1 MNPQAVQPLKL
12 EVIEQDAIVIL
23 NVLRRL
29 TLDEGLDTYLRFFQ
43 AVQQAKQSQQSEL
56 IQRLLA
62 QQVQVPTQE

>member
-43 AVQQAKQSQQSEL
+43 AVQQAKQLQQSDL
-56 IQRLLA
+56 IKRLVA
-62 QQVQVPTQE
+62 EQSQAPMQE